1 MTIALVGLDLAK
13 DIFHIHAVDE
23 KGREILRKK
32 LYRDEVKEYFA
43 NLQSSRIV
51 MEACGGSNYWAR
63 EIESL
68 GHKTELISPQY
79 VKPFVQR
86 NKTDAKDAEA
96 ICIAARQ
103 PAMRYVPKRSAE
115 QQDIQNLHRIRQ
127 RLVKSRTALVNEVR
141 GFLGEYG
148 VVISKGRRT
157 FAKVFNEV
165 IFKNQSQLSQLA
177 QETFEELWQ
186 EYLAIEERIKILE
199 NKLQR
204 LTKENLVCVRLMSI
218 PGVGYL
224 TASAMLAAVG
234 DIGVFKNG
242 RELAAWLGLTPR
254 EHSTGG
260 KQRLYGIS
268 KRGDTYLRTL
278 LIHGARISLRY
289 LNKRN
294 DRQSEWAKDLLKRKG
309 ANRAAV
315 ALANKNARV
324 IWALMTSQECYKKLP
339 LAA

>member
-13 DIFHIHAVDE
+13 EIFHIHATDE
-23 KGREILRKK
+23 RGREVLRKK
-32 LYRDEVKEYFA
+32 LYRDEVPGYFA
-43 NLQSSRIV
+43 KLPRTRVV

-63 EIESL
+63 EIEAL
-68 GHKTELISPQY
+68 GHRTELISPQY

-127 RLVKSRTALVNEVR
+127 RLVKSRTALVNEIR
-141 GFLGEYG
+141 GFLAEYG
-148 VVISKGRRT
+148 IIISKGRRT

-165 IFKNQSQLSQLA
+165 VFKHQGRLSRLA
-177 QETFEELWQ
+177 QETFQDLWQ
-186 EYLAIEERIKILE
+186 EYLAIEERLE
-199 NKLQR
+199 VLERRLKA
-204 LTKENLVCVRLMSI
+204 LTKDDLVCVRLMTI

-260 KQRLYGIS
+260 KQQLYGIS

-289 LNKRN
+289 LSKRD

-309 ANRAAV
+309 ANRTAV
-315 ALANKNARV
+315 ALANKNARAV
-324 IWALMTSQECYKKLP
+324 WALMTSQECYKTLP